1 MSGHGGYGG
10 GDWDEEKAD
19 ALELERLRGAEA
31 ERRHQAWCKKQFPE
45 VPLAPVG
52 QPVTLEDAQQVNEL
66 LDRTIEA
73 YVGWHVGLDVAG
85 PLTRLRRVLE
95 RQAPQRLADAWA
107 KERQRYNEW
116 LKRQGL

>member
-10 GDWDEEKAD
+10 DDWDEEEAD
-19 ALELERLRGAEA
+19 ALELERLRKEKADREKY
-31 ERRHQAWCKKQFPE
+31 ERERKEFVE

-66 LDRTIEA
+66 LDRAIEA
-73 YVGWHVGLDVAG
+73 YVGWSVGLDVAG